1 MEYQD
6 NLKNKQ
12 NRGQRNQSMNSKND
26 SDRSVQ
32 VNLAARL
39 QQPIRNIELEM
50 STKLRKIRDDFFV
63 LQNNKIRQLAS
74 NKINNESGSIDVV
87 INNL

>member
-74 NKINNESGSIDVV
+74 NKVNNESGSIDVV

>member
-74 NKINNESGSIDVV
+74 KKINNESGSIDVV